1 MEPVSTGRR
10 NSGYFS
16 SDLGYRGRRPIN
28 ESEHYV
34 KKILAVL
41 TIASALLLTGC
52 SQTNEAASVGDFKI
66 SQTDLQASID
76 AVIAERAKVD
86 SSQMQLETGDEL
98 NRSQLRFR
106 ILMHTFDE
114 IAKELKIEVTSSNIE
129 AKKTTIIESNG
140 GKTELAKNLV
150 NAAIAQADFDT
161 YVRAVVIS
169 EQITAAMSASG
180 VAEADIANK
189 LGELLSQKAKE
200 LGVKINPR
208 YGVWDVAAGDVVAAN
223 VTGDAVAPAAK

>member
-1 MEPVSTGRR
+1 M
-10 NSGYFS
+10 
-16 SDLGYRGRRPIN
+16 
-28 ESEHYV
+28 

-52 SQTNEAASVGDFKI
+52 SQTNEAATVGDFKI

-86 SSQMQLETGDEL
+86 SSQMQLETGDAL
-98 NRSQLRFR
+98 NRGQLRFK

-114 IAKELKIEVTSSNIE
+114 IAKELKINVTSSE
-129 AKKTTIIESNG
+129 IESKKATITESVG
-140 GKTELAKNLV
+140 GKTELPKNLV

-161 YVRAVVIS
+161 YIRAIVIS
-169 EQITAAMSASG
+169 DQITAALAASG
-180 VAEADIANK
+180 VAEEEIATK
-189 LGELLSQKAKE
+189 LGQLLSAKAKE

-208 YGVWDVAAGDVVAAN
+208 YGVWDVEAGDVVAAN
-223 VTGDAVAPAAK
+223 VTGDAVAPSAE

>member
-1 MEPVSTGRR
+1 MEPVATERW

-16 SDLGYRGRRPIN
+16 SDLGDRGRRPIN
-28 ESEHYV
+28 ESEHNV

-52 SQTNEAASVGDFKI
+52 SQTNEAATVGDFKI
-66 SQTDLQASID
+66 LQSDLQATID
-76 AVIAERAKVD
+76 AVIAERTKVD

-98 NRSQLRFR
+98 NRGQLRFK

-114 IAKELKIEVTSSNIE
+114 IAKELKIEVTSSDVE
-129 AKKTTIIESNG
+129 AKKASITESVG
-140 GKTELAKNLV
+140 GSTELPKNLV

-161 YVRAVVIS
+161 YVRAIIIS
-169 EQITAAMSASG
+169 EQITEALAASG
-180 VAEADIANK
+180 VSEEEVATK
-189 LGELLSQKAKE
+189 LGQLLSAKAKE

-208 YGVWDVAAGDVVAAN
+208 YGFWDVEAGDVVAAN
-223 VTGDAVAPAAK
+223 VTGEAVSPSAE